1 MSVSNVSP
9 QQAFRSWKGYF
20 PETGIGSLNV
30 DFSALDDVE
39 QKAQYD
45 SSVSG
50 AVNAI
55 FGATLYKQYN
65 DENNFVAAL
74 PVIDRSA
81 ERNLQ
86 NPTAKAFRAAH
97 SPVPLQTH
105 TEGGTIPDGET
116 FSVEEVEFDVKRSET
131 VLEVSDVQQI
141 LRTIEDAVGLE
152 EFLEIQEDQLDLALD
167 RDALAAPALESDSA
181 YADVDEP
188 TPLDRAIA
196 SSDEEANAN
205 DASGVAY
212 TDGALDYGSIDRSAD
227 TWADSYVDHNSGTL
241 RQLTKSLMDDF
252 VDAYINHGSA
262 REEDVVLLTGR
273 NSARVLSEIQKG
285 TDNPVRVA
293 FDDEGREQVNDAE
306 TPPGVTGTT
315 RIRTYDGIPIVANQN
330 APADSLERIYA
341 IDTSTI
347 NGVPK
352 IGIEQYAEPYTET
365 AGRGQQQGYIAQGEY
380 REKAL
385 FLLNH
390 ELVVRDFGAMG
401 KLMDVEE

>member
-1 MSVSNVSP
+1 MSVANVSP
-9 QQAFRSWKGYF
+9 EQAFRSWRGYF
-20 PETGIGSLNV
+20 PNTGIGSLDI
-30 DFSALDDVE
+30 DFKGLDAVE

-45 SSVSG
+45 SSVAGS
-50 AVNAI
+50 VNAI

-65 DENNFVAAL
+65 EENNFLAAL
-74 PVIDRSA
+74 PVVDRSGQ
-81 ERNLQ
+81 RNLQ
-86 NPTAKAFRAAH
+86 NPVAKAYRAAH

-105 TEGGTIPDGET
+105 PEGGQIPDGET

-141 LRTIEDAVGLE
+141 LRAIEDAVGLE
-152 EFLEIQEDQLDLALD
+152 EFLEMQEEQLDLAVD

-181 YADVDEP
+181 YSNVDEP

-196 SSDEEANAN
+196 SSGEEANAT
-205 DASGVAY
+205 DANGTAY
-212 TDGALDYGSIDRSAD
+212 TDGALDYGSVDRSAD

-252 VDAYINHGSA
+252 IDEYINHGSA
-262 REEDVVLLTGR
+262 REEDVVFLTGR
-273 NSARVLSEIQKG
+273 NTARVLSEIQKD
-285 TDNPVRVA
+285 DNTVRVQ
-293 FDDEGREQVNDAE
+293 FDDEGRDQVNDAE
-306 TPPGVTGTT
+306 TVPGVTGTS

-330 APADSLERIYA
+330 APADSLERVYA

-365 AGRGQQQGYIAQGEY
+365 AGRGQGQGYIAQGEY
-380 REKAL
+380 TEKAL

-401 KLMDVEE
+401 KLIDVEE

>member
-105 TEGGTIPDGET
+105 PEGDTIPDGET
-116 FSVEEVEFDVKRSET
+116 FSVEQVELDIKRSET

-141 LRTIEDAVGLE
+141 LRAIEDAVGLE
-152 EFLEIQEDQLDLALD
+152 EFLDIQEDMLDLAVD

-181 YADVDEP
+181 YSDVDEP

-196 SSDEEANAN
+196 SSDEEATATDAN
-205 DASGVAY
+205 GTAY

-241 RQLTKSLMDDF
+241 RQLTKDLMDDF
-252 VDAYINHGSA
+252 IDAYIDHGSA
-262 REEDVVLLTGR
+262 REEDVVILTGR
-273 NSARVLSEIQKG
+273 KTARVLSEIQKG
-285 TDNPVRVA
+285 DNTVRITY
-293 FDDEGREQVNDAE
+293 DDEGRDQVNDAE
-306 TPPGVTGTT
+306 TVPGVAGTS

-365 AGRGQQQGYIAQGEY
+365 AGRGQQQGYISQGEY

-390 ELVVRDFGAMG
+390 ELIVRDFGAMG
-401 KLMDVEE
+401 KLLGIEE